1 MEVHL
6 MSDKS
11 VAEEAFWERVCAA
24 YPEQAAPP
32 N

>member
-11 VAEEAFWERVCAA
+11 VAGEAFWERVGAA
-24 YPEQAAPP
+24 YPEQRPY
-32 N
+32 